1 MNTFC
6 QTNTLKTGINFLFF
20 VLRRVPPTCAR
31 IKANKKSN
39 AGSSMQRCNGGG
51 VLGLKLNANV
61 NYNSSHPQQRTLTLR
76 ILAQVCEVVVG
87 IMLGTSTQR
96 FNAML
101 HTCTS

>member
-1 MNTFC
+1 MRI
-6 QTNTLKTGINFLFF
+6 LLLFLIS
-20 VLRRVPPTCAR
+20 VTIA
-31 IKANKKSN
+31 ANAATAQVSDSSLTAVTKLPSVYFKQVEKKSAQLEN
-39 AGSSMQRCNGGG
+39 KITARSEKA
-51 VLGLKLNANV
+51 L
-61 NYNSSHPQQRTLTLR
+61 QQFSKR